1 MLLLKTREFINEK
14 TIYKNT
20 NKNFLILKKKKTQA
34 KTLKNKKIFY
44 FFLLIGKRYKMGK
57 IRMIGIGSIVGW
69 ALAHHFYSFLMV
81 NWWAK
86 AHPTT
91 IKCGKFSLQFKL
103 NALLNTLHN
112 LALQFPY
119 LAQIKLKL
127 T

>member
-1 MLLLKTREFINEK
+1 
-14 TIYKNT
+14 
-20 NKNFLILKKKKTQA
+20 
-34 KTLKNKKIFY
+34 
-44 FFLLIGKRYKMGK
+44 MGK

-69 ALAHHFYSFLMV
+69 ASAHHFYSFLMV
-81 NWWAK
+81 NRWAK

-112 LALQFPY
+112 LALQFPH
-119 LAQIKLKL
+119 LVQIKLKL